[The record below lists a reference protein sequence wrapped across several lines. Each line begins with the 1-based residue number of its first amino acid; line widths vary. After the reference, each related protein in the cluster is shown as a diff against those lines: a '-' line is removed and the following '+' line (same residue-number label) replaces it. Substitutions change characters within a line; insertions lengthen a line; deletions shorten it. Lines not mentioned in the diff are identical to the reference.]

1 MLYKSY
7 IFNLFASSNTILIN
21 HTKHTNNQRAKKV
34 WKMFVLKQEFDDGK
48 DITIRGVNKELY
60 NQFTE
65 QRTKLGFSAGQ
76 AFSSIISLEFH
87 RPWSLHGI
95 RRPGGPMPHG
105 SKPEIIRDLE
115 KLSVSKKD
123 LVSTGEK
130 TMFLFRNIAD
140 LIFDED
146 VDGTTLV
153 KHVKSIS
160 KSNVT
165 FLGNVPKLIQLGLIR
180 KHSKYIHPQDKVS
193 LKDITIRNVSA
204 KLYDE
209 FISKA
214 KSESKTTGEYFS
226 QILDHLVPYGEIR
239 NIITEFRAK
248 EILVVKNE
256 EKLTIT
262 KKDLEVL
269 GERGVIFYDVENLV
283 FSKDIDQK
291 LFLKS
296 ILRIIKCCKV
306 ILPVKIPKLI
316 VLSRV
321 LRCNQ
326 TNLI

>member
-1 MLYKSY
+1 
-7 IFNLFASSNTILIN
+7 
-21 HTKHTNNQRAKKV
+21 
-34 WKMFVLKQEFDDGK
+34 MFVIRQEFDDGK

-60 NQFTE
+60 KQFTE

-76 AFSSIISLEFH
+76 AFSSIISLEFY
-87 RPWSLHGI
+87 RPWSVHGI
-95 RRPGGPMPHG
+95 RHHGGPKRHG
-105 SKPEIIRDLE
+105 AKPEIIRDLD
-115 KLSVSKKD
+115 KLNVTKKD

-146 VDGTTLV
+146 VDSTTLA
-153 KHVKSIS
+153 KHVKLIS
-160 KSNVT
+160 RCNVT
-165 FLGNVPKLIQLGLIR
+165 FLGDVPKLIQLGLIR
-180 KHSKYIHPQDKVS
+180 KHSNYKHPQDKEN

-214 KSESKTTGEYFS
+214 KTESKTTGEYFS
-226 QILDHLVPYGEIR
+226 QILNHLVPFGEIR
-239 NIITEFRAK
+239 SIMAEFPEK

-262 KKDLEVL
+262 KEDLEVL
-269 GERGVIFYDVENLV
+269 GDRGVIFYNVEHLV

-291 LFLKS
+291 LFLKA
-296 ILRIIKCCKV
+296 ILRIVKCCEV

-321 LRCNQ
+321 LRCNK
-326 TNLI
+326 TNII